1 MVAGLRGIGD
11 ERTSIGKLLRRFQSS
26 GTHARTAGDA
36 RRPKARVTVI
46 PVGASVAVGAARKV
60 LAEKQEKEEE
70 EKEGEDEEEEK
81 KEEKD

>member
-46 PVGASVAVGAARKV
+46 PVGASVAVGAACKV
-60 LAEKQEKEEE
+60 LAEEQEKEEN
-70 EKEGEDEEEEK
+70 EGEDEEEEE

>member
-46 PVGASVAVGAARKV
+46 PVGASVAVGAACKV
-60 LAEKQEKEEE
+60 LAEEQEKE
-70 EKEGEDEEEEK
+70 EKEGEDEEEEE